1 MAEMPF
7 MKFFPSDYLRDTD
20 ILSLSSQ
27 GAWMRMICAAWHP
40 TRKGILSFPLPTI
53 ARLIHTDEPDARRI
67 LAEIEDCGVADFLW
81 SGDAQAVTITCRRIV
96 RDWQAATENKA
107 DISTKRAA
115 AANARWEKERQSK
128 CNASASQMECPPET
142 RSQKPETRDQKP
154 SPLLSP
160 KGEDRPRKLKS
171 SKAEQ
176 DQAEAIYQAY
186 PRREKKPDALK
197 AIRKAM
203 SSHAPDFL
211 LERTQAYAA
220 AIGWQERKFIPHP
233 ATWFNAEQFNDD
245 PEEWKSPPP
254 KSMKAQFAGIQETID
269 LPT

>member
-40 TRKGILSFPLPTI
+40 TRKGILSFPMPTI

-81 SGDAQAVTITCRRIV
+81 SGDAQTVTITCRRIV
-96 RDWQAATENKA
+96 RDWQTAAQNKS
-107 DISTKRAA
+107 DISTKRSAA
-115 AANARWEKERQSK
+115 AKARWEKERQSK
-128 CNASASQMECPPET
+128 CIASASQMECPPET

-160 KGEDRPRKLKS
+160 EGEDRPRKLKN

-176 DQAEAIYQAY
+176 DQAEAIYLAY
-186 PRREKKPDALK
+186 PRREKKPIALK

-203 SSHAPDFL
+203 LTHSPDFL
-211 LERTQAYAA
+211 LERAQAYAA
-220 AIGWQERKFIPHP
+220 AIGWQERQFIPHP
-233 ATWFNAEQFNDD
+233 ATWFNSEQFNDN
-245 PEEWKSPPP
+245 PEDWKSPPP
-254 KSMKAQFAGIQETID
+254 KSLKSKFAGIQESLQ

>member
-81 SGDAQAVTITCRRIV
+81 SADAQTVTITCRRIV
-96 RDWQAATENKA
+96 RDWQTAAQNKS
-107 DISTKRAA
+107 DISTKRSA

-142 RSQKPETRDQKP
+142 RSQKPETRNQKP
-154 SPLLSP
+154 SPLTSP
-160 KGEDRPRKLKS
+160 KGETRRPTKKFEKPTLEEVTAYGLTLAPPFRDATKFLDHYTANGWKIG
-171 SKAEQ
+171 KTGMK
-176 DQAEAIYQAY
+176 DWQAAVRNWQRNDTT
-186 PRREKKPDALK
+186 PRTAKP
-197 AIRKAM
+197 R
-203 SSHAPDFL
+203 
-211 LERTQAYAA
+211 
-220 AIGWQERKFIPHP
+220 
-233 ATWFNAEQFNDD
+233 
-245 PEEWKSPPP
+245 P
-254 KSMKAQFAGIQETID
+254 KETSDCFGIS
-269 LPT
+269 